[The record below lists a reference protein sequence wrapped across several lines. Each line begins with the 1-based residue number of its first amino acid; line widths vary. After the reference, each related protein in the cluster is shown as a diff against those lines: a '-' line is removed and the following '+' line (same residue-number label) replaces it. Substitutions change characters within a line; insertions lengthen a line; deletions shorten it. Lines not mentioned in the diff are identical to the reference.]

1 MNRFKTVHSRY
12 IRKGFQKELVPFDL
26 KSHYLKSH
34 YLSSSDLLFTTDRAT
49 IDALL
54 IERLYRFSKRRPP
67 PKKM

>member
-26 KSHYLKSH
+26 KSHYL
-34 YLSSSDLLFTTDRAT
+34 SSSDLLFTTDRAT
-49 IDALL
+49 IDALS

-67 PKKM
+67 P